1 LQKIVRDSCVF
12 LKGDPKAQPPALF
25 TLPACLHFLGRMC
38 AAWIAALFFLEG
50 HQLDNVADDKSGE
63 SKSHASV

>member
-1 LQKIVRDSCVF
+1 MR
-12 LKGDPKAQPPALF
+12 
-25 TLPACLHFLGRMC
+25 

-50 HQLDNVADDKSGE
+50 HQLDDVADDKSGE